1 MKTNLQFK
9 RFVFSF
15 LILILGFGN
24 VWGQITYSGSPT
36 SSGGASCPTTNVTTG
51 VSGTCTSATTFV
63 GNTIKAYVGSIS
75 GTNATIYLVKC
86 DGSSFGSGTYYLK
99 TNDVCGTVIAT
110 SSISSG
116 SSIPINISLSHTGTQ
131 NYRITFTSTV
141 SGQRF
146 YTNNFSIIGTQLQ
159 PNLVCGNG
167 TVNPTTPIQG
177 QPATFNFPISNSGAG
192 NYSGTLTMW
201 WRSSS
206 TGTSLGTPIS
216 SLNAGA
222 SHTFTHSVSSLTSA
236 PGNYVLQIEKPDGTV
251 VCSKNVTVIAQ
262 QPNLVCGNG
271 TVNPTTPIQGQPATF
286 NFPISNSGTGN
297 YSGTLTMWWRSS
309 STGTSLGTPISSLNA
324 GASHTFT
331 HSVSS
336 LTSAPGNYVLQIEKP
351 DGTVVCSKNV
361 TVISQQPNL
370 VCGTATVNPTSPIQG
385 QSATFNFPI
394 SNSGTG
400 NYSGTLTM
408 WWRSSTTGTTLGTPI
423 STLNAG
429 ASHTF
434 THSVSSLTSAP
445 GNYVLQIEKPDG
457 TVVCSKNVTVVAP
470 PSCITWTGTPPT
482 GEKLT
487 AAEYLCSNGIII
499 NTQNGTDNANNGI
512 PRELL
517 AKITYLGIYKGNT
530 PNSPAVNFP
539 VPFTDMQGST
549 SSYLDAIKTLAYL
562 QFSDDTTPFD
572 RDLINF
578 NPNTLIQRKYVVK
591 ALAEA
596 FNIAKSTATPS
607 PFTDVNTTDEMYGY
621 IKRFHELGFVTG
633 NTQYTAQCTTGTCF
647 HPDAN
652 ITREDVF
659 VILYRILIATNIT
672 RPTATQLNS
681 LSNYFVPGNNRMATM
696 GKVPG
701 LDQANFNHY
710 QKTSFSIAGRGI
722 PLDFTHTYNSFLTEL
737 PRGYFE
743 DGVSG
748 QNFSPLGIGWTHTYN
763 IYAVKVAG
771 YTFGS
776 VTEPDKIMFYYP
788 DGSINIYNY
797 NTNACENI
805 GVYDEMTKATISG
818 GERITITTKGQMK
831 YVFENAN
838 NGNFYFIKTIKDRNN
853 NGIKI
858 NWTNYISNRYRIS
871 SVQEEFNNGATGR
884 SLSFSYISS
893 ISPFLQQV
901 TDNSIGRNI
910 QFSVAPTTKSLT
922 SYTDPKGQV
931 TQYTYDDA
939 NNYNK
944 SNLLTQILL
953 PKGNKIQN
961 TYVNRK
967 LTSSKTFN
975 QANVATSTTNVNW
988 VPNYSASGYNSSATI
1003 TDPQGKNTS
1012 YTHNTLGNPTQV
1024 VAPTGTT
1031 TFNNY
1036 GSGNNANLPTSL
1048 TVNGQSSSIS
1058 YDSKGNVLN
1067 ITKNGI
1073 TNAFTYNAF
1082 NDVLTHTDGRGFTTN
1097 YSYDGFGNLTS
1108 VQRPSGGGTTTIS
1121 RNSFG
1126 QVQSVTNPSGITTQF
1141 GFNANGLTNQFSLPL
1156 GITTSSTYDNASR
1169 LLSTTDANGKTTSFQ
1184 YDANDNLTQSTD
1196 ANNQIV
1202 QHTYDANDNHLT
1214 IVNPKNETQTNTYNF
1229 DDDLLAS
1236 EVFGSHTKS
1245 YTYNTDGSLAT
1256 HTRGNG
1262 TFTYSYDNTTGR
1274 LTSDGFTT
1282 YAYDTRGNI
1291 TTITN
1296 SNGSLTLNY
1305 DNNDRIT
1312 SYSDYYGNTV
1322 SYLYDYNNN
1331 VTRITYPGN
1340 KQVNYVYD
1348 AVNRCTSVT
1357 DWNNKVT
1364 SYTYLTD
1371 DRVSKI
1377 TLPNG
1382 TFTDYTYDSAGRMTS
1397 TINKKANG
1405 TVISSYSYTMDNAGN
1420 HLTETITEPSITAG
1434 LQTIANETVNYGQYP
1449 FNRIQSQGST
1459 NFTHNTAG
1467 GITQSGSNSF
1477 TYDINDNML
1486 TAPNSTFS
1494 YDGAGNRRAKTV
1506 YGVNTRYVLS
1516 ILGMSQVLMETN
1528 SSNAV
1533 QNYYVY
1539 GPTGLLYRVKADN
1552 TTYSYYHYDY
1562 RGSTTAITNEAQNVT
1577 HSYSYDPFGKVLAKT
1592 EADANPFQYVGQHGV
1607 QYESPTLTFMRARYY
1622 DPTTG
1627 RFVSEDPVWHLNL
1640 YPYADNNPVMK
1651 FDPDGRLAVQIF
1663 TGTLSASIS
1672 VILNWEDIKDDPAK
1686 IAGTAAGGFV
1696 NGFVSS
1702 YGLNFLGSILDPV
1715 VSRATT
1721 DIINYINAP
1730 VCRSGS
1736 LKDNV
1741 VTYLKSNWSSYASD
1755 LIETSITSFVSGKI
1769 SDKIMKSKSTKNAVK
1784 KLVKLLYNNV
1794 DLRTKAG
1801 LLTKQLHNHVLEDI
1815 LKHIEDKGVIS
1826 FFKTFFVIPVN
1837 SK

>member
-1 MKTNLQFK
+1 MKTILQLK
-9 RFVFSF
+9 KLLVIPLLF
-15 LILILGFGN
+15 LVGN
-24 VWGQITYSGSPT
+24 VWGQTWSSSPSLNTYTNLGSNSSFTCSFGTVVRYEVQARVTNLNSSTFTVQFRKMNGGTFGSAGTAVIVDNIECNTSPIAGGGTLNYASGST
-36 SSGGASCPTTNVTTG
+36 GG
-51 VSGTCTSATTFV
+51 TF
-63 GNTIKAYVGSIS
+63 
-75 GTNATIYLVKC
+75 TNATHNVTP
-86 DGSSFGSGTYYLK
+86 GTSK
-99 TNDVCGTVIAT
+99 TFYVRIK
-110 SSISSG
+110 
-116 SSIPINISLSHTGTQ
+116 PTGT
-131 NYRITFTSTV
+131 NWYIALPITISA
-141 SGQRF
+141 
-146 YTNNFSIIGTQLQ
+146 TQAPQ

-167 TVNPTTPIQG
+167 SVNPTTPIQG
-177 QPATFNFPISNSGAG
+177 QSATFNFPISNSGAG

-271 TVNPTTPIQGQPATF
+271 SVNPTTPIQGQSATF

-351 DGTVVCSKNV
+351 DGTVICTKNV
-361 TVISQQPNL
+361 TVIAQQPNL
-370 VCGTATVNPTSPIQG
+370 VCGNGSVNPTTPIQG

-394 SNSGTG
+394 SNSGTA
-400 NYSGTLTM
+400 NYAGTLTM
-408 WWRSSTTGTTLGTPI
+408 WWRSATTGTSLGTPI
-423 STLNAG
+423 TNLNAG

-457 TVVCSKNVTVVAP
+457 TVVCTKNVTVVAP

-487 AAEYLCSNGIII
+487 AANYLCTNGIIV
-499 NTQNGTDNANNGI
+499 NTQNGTDNATNGI

-517 AKITYLGIYKGNT
+517 AKITYLGIYKGST

-549 SSYLDAIKTLAYL
+549 SPYLDAIKTLAYL
-562 QFSDDTTPFD
+562 QFTDDKTPFD

-578 NPNTLIQRKYVVK
+578 NPNTLIPRKYVVK
-591 ALAEA
+591 AMAEA

-607 PFTDVNTTDEMYGY
+607 PFSDVNTTDEMYGY

-633 NTQYTAQCTTGTCF
+633 NTQYTANCTTGTCF

-681 LSNYFVPGNNRMATM
+681 ITNYFVPGNNRTATM

-737 PRGYFE
+737 PKGYFE
-743 DGVSG
+743 DGASG
-748 QNFSPLGIGWTHTYN
+748 QSFSPLGIGWTHTYN

-788 DGSINIYNY
+788 DGSINVYNY
-797 NTNACENI
+797 ATNACENI
-805 GVYDEMTKATISG
+805 GVYDVMTKTAISG

-838 NGNFYFIKTIKDRNN
+838 NGKFYFIKTIKDRNN
-853 NGIKI
+853 NGIKV
-858 NWTNYISNRYRIS
+858 NWANYINNPQRSLFRIS
-871 SVQEEFNNGATGR
+871 SVQEEFNNNGLGR
-884 SLSFSYISS
+884 SLTFAYASPILPYLLSITDTSINRVISFNVNV
-893 ISPFLQQV
+893 P
-901 TDNSIGRNI
+901 N
-910 QFSVAPTTKSLT
+910 KSLT
-922 SYTDPKGQV
+922 TYTDPKGQP
-931 TQYTYDDA
+931 TQYTYDDV

-944 SNLLTQILL
+944 SNLLTEIWL
-953 PKGNKIQN
+953 PKGNKIRN
-961 TYVNRK
+961 TYIQRK
-967 LTSSKTFN
+967 LISSQTLN
-975 QANVATSTTNVNW
+975 NSSVATSTTAVNW
-988 VPNYSASGYNSSATI
+988 TPNYTAAGFNSTSTVISQQSAYNPNIADRT
-1003 TDPQGKNTS
+1003 TT
-1012 YTHNTLGNPTQV
+1012 YTHNTLGNPTQII
-1024 VAPTGTT
+1024 APTGTT

-1036 GSGNNANLPTSL
+1036 AAGNNANLPTNL
-1048 TVNGQSSSIS
+1048 TVNGQSSSVQ
-1058 YDSKGNVLN
+1058 YDNKGNILN

-1073 TNAFTYNAF
+1073 TNIFTYTPK
-1082 NDVLTHTDGRGFTTN
+1082 NDLDIHTDGRGFVTN
-1097 YSYDGFGNLTS
+1097 YDYDANGNLEYIYRPSGFGNT
-1108 VQRPSGGGTTTIS
+1108 RIY

-1126 QVQSVTNPSGITTQF
+1126 QVTKVTNPSNINTEF
-1141 GFNANGLTNQFSLPL
+1141 FFDSNGLTNQVKLPL
-1156 GITTSSTYDNASR
+1156 NINTFSQYDNASR
-1169 LLSTTDANGKTTSFQ
+1169 LIKTTDAKGYETTYE
-1184 YDANDNLTQSTD
+1184 YDFNDNLTKSINPLG
-1196 ANNQIV
+1196 AINGKV
-1202 QHTYDANDNHLT
+1202 EHTYDANDNHKT
-1214 IVNPKNETQTNTYNF
+1214 IKNPKNETQTQNYNW
-1229 DDDLLAS
+1229 DDDTLQN
-1236 EVFGSHTKS
+1236 ENFGSHTKS
-1245 YTYNTDGSLAT
+1245 YTYNDDGSLAT

-1262 TFTYSYDNTTGR
+1262 TFNYSYFPNGR
-1274 LTSDGFTT
+1274 LQSDGETS
-1282 YAYDTRGNI
+1282 YIYDTRGNI
-1291 TTITN
+1291 ATIKKVATN
-1296 SNGSLTLNY
+1296 EQLNLYY
-1305 DNNDRIT
+1305 DTNDRLDYYT
-1312 SYSDYYGNTV
+1312 DYYGNTV
-1322 SYLYDYNNN
+1322 DYTYDPNNN
-1331 VTRITYPGN
+1331 VTQIIYPGN
-1340 KQVNYVYD
+1340 KTVTYTYD
-1348 AVNRCTSVT
+1348 AVNRCTKVK
-1357 DWNNKVT
+1357 DWNNKET
-1364 SYTYLTD
+1364 IFTYELD
-1371 DRVSKI
+1371 DRIKKV
-1377 TLPNG
+1377 TLPNT
-1382 TFTDYTYDSAGRMTS
+1382 TFTDYVYDAAGRMTDL
-1397 TINKKANG
+1397 TNKKANG
-1405 TVISSYSYTMDNAGN
+1405 TIITNYHFELDQAGN
-1420 HLTETITEPSITAG
+1420 HEQEVITEPSLTAG
-1434 LQTIANETVNYGQYP
+1434 LQTIANGTVNYGTYP
-1449 FNRIQSQGST
+1449 FNRIQNQGST

-1467 GITQSGSNSF
+1467 GITQAGTNAF

-1494 YDGAGNRRAKTV
+1494 YDGAGNRRAKTAS
-1506 YGVNTRYVLS
+1506 GVNTRYVLS

-1539 GPTGLLYRVKADN
+1539 GPTGLLYRVKAN
-1552 TTYSYYHYDY
+1552 NTYSYYHYDY
-1562 RGSTTAITNEAQNVT
+1562 RGSATAITNEAQNVT

-1592 EADANPFQYVGQHGV
+1592 EPDANPFQYIGQHGV

-1627 RFVSEDPVWHLNL
+1627 RFVSEDPIWALNL
-1640 YPYADNNPVMK
+1640 YPYADNNPITRI
-1651 FDPDGRLAVQIF
+1651 DPKGENWLNNFTLNRLEEWSVEEAKNQQEWWSQKYINEYLLVRQGKGSKMNMYF
-1663 TGTLSASIS
+1663 YLSQAG
-1672 VILNWEDIKDDPAK
+1672 ILELWIND
-1686 IAGTAAGGFV
+1686 
-1696 NGFVSS
+1696 
-1702 YGLNFLGSILDPV
+1702 L
-1715 VSRATT
+1715 SRAT
-1721 DIINYINAP
+1721 IKAFAP
-1730 VCRSGS
+1730 GI
-1736 LKDNV
+1736 
-1741 VTYLKSNWSSYASD
+1741 KSKQLN
-1755 LIETSITSFVSGKI
+1755 SITKVFGKTGKLKWL
-1769 SDKIMKSKSTKNAVK
+1769 DMRTKEG
-1784 KLVKLLYNNV
+1784 KLLKTALGKFKDV
-1794 DLRTKAG
+1794 AIEKGQSKAY
-1801 LLTKQLHNHVLEDI
+1801 EY
-1815 LKHIEDKGVIS
+1815 IEAHYGSNAKYLVEIIVS
-1826 FFKTFFVIPVN
+1826 N

>member
-1 MKTNLQFK
+1 MKTILHFR
-9 RFVFSF
+9 RFVFS
-15 LILILGFGN
+15 ILILLFSFGN
-24 VWGQITYSGSPT
+24 IWGQITYSGSPT
-36 SSGGASCPTTNVTTG
+36 SSSGASCPTTNVTSG
-51 VSGTCTSATTFV
+51 VSGTCTTATTFV
-63 GNTIKAYVGSIS
+63 GNTIKAYVGSVS

-99 TNDVCGTVIAT
+99 TNDVCGTVIAS

-116 SSIPINISLSHTGTQ
+116 TSIPINISLSHTGTQ

-146 YTNNFSIIGTQLQ
+146 YTNNFSITGTC
-159 PNLVCGNG
+159 NTSNN
-167 TVNPTTPIQG
+167 VNPTNISFSNISTTQ
-177 QPATFNFPISNSGAG
+177 ATASWSNVSGAIG
-192 NYSGTLTMW
+192 YEINYTLCSATNYSGAMSTTTSGTSVNLTGLTAGTQYKMQIRTVFPNGCYSVW
-201 WRSSS
+201 SSSSNCFTTTAPCGQVNGSNSTASNISTSSFTANWQAISGANYYNINVKKCSDADYSNALSFQTSSSS
-206 TGTSLGTPIS
+206 TSLALSG
-216 SLNAGA
+216 LECGA
-222 SHTFTHSVSSLTSA
+222 CYRFQVQA
-236 PGNYVLQIEKPDGTV
+236 
-251 VCSKNVTVIAQ
+251 VCSSGSGSWSTS
-262 QPNLVCGNG
+262 
-271 TVNPTTPIQGQPATF
+271 NPSDIQLTQPAIPNASSVTF
-286 NFPISNSGTGN
+286 SNISQ
-297 YSGTLTMWWRSS
+297 
-309 STGTSLGTPISSLNA
+309 TS
-324 GASHTFT
+324 FT
-331 HSVSS
+331 
-336 LTSAPGNYVLQIEKP
+336 ANW
-351 DGTVVCSKNV
+351 
-361 TVISQQPNL
+361 TVISGAIGYRVNYTT
-370 VCGTATVNPTSPIQG
+370 CTGTYTLQDLPTSTNSITINSLIANTQYKIQIRAVYPNSCF
-385 QSATFNFPI
+385 SAWSP
-394 SNSGTG
+394 
-400 NYSGTLTM
+400 
-408 WWRSSTTGTTLGTPI
+408 SSPCVTTL
-423 STLNAG
+423 SN
-429 ASHTF
+429 
-434 THSVSSLTSAP
+434 
-445 GNYVLQIEKPDG
+445 
-457 TVVCSKNVTVVAP
+457 
-470 PSCITWTGTPPT
+470 SCITWTGTPPT

-499 NTQNGTDNANNGI
+499 NTQNGTDNTNNGI

-517 AKITYLGIYKGNT
+517 AKITYLGIYKGST

-539 VPFTDMQGST
+539 VPFLDMQGSST
-549 SSYLDAIKTLAYL
+549 QYMDAIKTLAYL

-591 ALAEA
+591 AFAEA
-596 FNIAKSTATPS
+596 FNIQKSTATPS
-607 PFTDVNTTDEMYGY
+607 PFTDVSTSDEMYGY

-633 NTQYTAQCTTGTCF
+633 NTQYTSSCTTGTCF

-672 RPTATQLNS
+672 RPTAAQLNNI
-681 LSNYFVPGNNRMATM
+681 SNYFVPGNNRTATF

-743 DGVSG
+743 DGASG
-748 QNFSPLGIGWTHTYN
+748 QSFSPLGIGWTHTYN
-763 IYAVKVAG
+763 IYAVKVDG

-776 VTEPDKIMFYYP
+776 TTEPAKIMFYYP
-788 DGSINIYNY
+788 DGSINVYNY
-797 NTNACENI
+797 TTNACENI
-805 GVYDEMTKATISG
+805 GVYDVMTKTPITG

-831 YVFENAN
+831 YVFENVN
-838 NGNFYFIKTIKDRNN
+838 NDKFYFIKSIKDRNN
-853 NGIKI
+853 NGLKV

-884 SLSFSYISS
+884 SLTFSYISS

-931 TQYTYDDA
+931 TSYTYDDA

-944 SNLLTQILL
+944 SNLLTQITL

-988 VPNYSASGYNSSATI
+988 TPTYSSGQQYTSNSTI
-1003 TDPQGKNTS
+1003 TDPQGKNTT

-1036 GSGNNANLPTSL
+1036 ATGNNANLPTSL

-1058 YDSKGNVLN
+1058 YDTNGNVLN

-1073 TNAFTYNAF
+1073 TNSFTYTTL
-1082 NDVLTHTDGRGFTTN
+1082 NDVLTHTDGNGNTTN
-1097 YSYDGFGNLTS
+1097 YSYDSIGNLTS

-1141 GFNANGLTNQFSLPL
+1141 GYNSNGLTNQISMPL
-1156 GITTSSTYDNASR
+1156 SISTSSSYDNASR
-1169 LLSTTDANGKTTSFQ
+1169 LLSTTDANGKVTSFQ

-1214 IVNPKNETQTNTYNF
+1214 IKNPKNETQTNTYNF
-1229 DDDLLAS
+1229 DDDLLSA
-1236 EVFGSHTKS
+1236 ETFGSHTKS
-1245 YTYNTDGSLAT
+1245 YTYNDDGSLAT

-1262 TFTYSYDNTTGR
+1262 TFTYSYNSTTGR
-1274 LTSDGFTT
+1274 LTSDGHTS

-1291 TTITN
+1291 TSITN
-1296 SNGSLTLNY
+1296 SNGTLTLNY
-1305 DNNDRIT
+1305 DNNDRMT
-1312 SYSDYYGNTV
+1312 SYSDYFGNTV
-1322 SYLYDYNNN
+1322 SYMYDNNNN

-1348 AVNRCTSVT
+1348 ANNRCTSVT

-1364 SYTYLTD
+1364 TYTYLTD

-1382 TFTDYTYDSAGRMTS
+1382 TFTDYTYDSAGRMTGI
-1397 TINKKANG
+1397 TNKKANG
-1405 TVISSYSYTMDNAGN
+1405 TVITSYAFTIDNAGN
-1420 HLTETITEPSITAG
+1420 HLTETINEPSITAG
-1434 LQTIANETVNYGQYP
+1434 LQTIANETVNYGTYP

-1467 GITQSGSNSF
+1467 GVTQAGSNSF

-1486 TAPNSTFS
+1486 TAPNSSFS

-1506 YGVNTRYVLS
+1506 SGVNTRYVLS

-1528 SSNAV
+1528 SGNVV

-1562 RGSTTAITNEAQNVT
+1562 RGSTTAITNEAQTVT

-1592 EADANPFQYVGQHGV
+1592 EADANPFQYVGKYGV
-1607 QYESPTLTFMRARYY
+1607 QYESPTLSFIRARYY
-1622 DPTTG
+1622 DPTIG

-1640 YPYADNNPVMK
+1640 YPYAENNPINFIDFSGNSSANITK
-1651 FDPDGRLAVQIF
+1651 FAKDLWAKMTIKIENTVNETLNLLVDQHSATILKYSQSAIDYCIAIEQSVKISLGIEFVSVSNSWYETKYNESVKNGKANDLYLIGYLTTSLWSSLENAKTTLEAFTLKDSLTFEEITKNFKTLAGNI
-1663 TGTLSASIS
+1663 SSIS
-1672 VILNWEDIKDDPAK
+1672 
-1686 IAGTAAGGFV
+1686 
-1696 NGFVSS
+1696 S
-1702 YGLNFLGSILDPV
+1702 
-1715 VSRATT
+1715 
-1721 DIINYINAP
+1721 
-1730 VCRSGS
+1730 
-1736 LKDNV
+1736 
-1741 VTYLKSNWSSYASD
+1741 
-1755 LIETSITSFVSGKI
+1755 KI
-1769 SDKIMKSKSTKNAVK
+1769 SKLKNIK
-1784 KLVKLLYNNV
+1784 KLYNIYDSSSELFNLGK
-1794 DLRTKAG
+1794 DIYNGGSG
-1801 LLTKQLHNHVLEDI
+1801 LGI
-1815 LKHIEDKGVIS
+1815 LINS
-1826 FFKTFFVIPVN
+1826 FIK
-1837 SK
+1837 